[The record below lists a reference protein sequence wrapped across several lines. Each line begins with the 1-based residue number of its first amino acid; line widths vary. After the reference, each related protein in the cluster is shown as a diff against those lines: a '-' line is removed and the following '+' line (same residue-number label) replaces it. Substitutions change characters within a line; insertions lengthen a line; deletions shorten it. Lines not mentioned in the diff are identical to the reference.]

1 MTGVPIQWLART
13 WSPLWPDWT
22 HLIPVADSPGWVI
35 DEEMRSVGTLARSL
49 GIRVV
54 SRHWLRFIRR
64 QCVFYGSHF
73 FLLDNGWRNRE
84 HRIAT
89 AYFHGRPGTGV
100 PEFDEV
106 YRHFCKEHRHIDRV
120 QVSHSEMEQIVRQSG
135 IAPEKVFRIPI
146 GIDPTFFM
154 PATPTLRRS
163 VRRRLGLPEAAF
175 VVGSFQKDGVG
186 WAEGKEPKLIKGP
199 DVLLRVLAILK
210 TRVPELWVLLSGPAR
225 GYVKAGLERLG
236 IPYRHC
242 YLKQYKK
249 VGRLYHALDAYLVAS
264 RQEGGPKAVLES
276 MASGIPFVTTRVGQ
290 AMDLVR
296 HGENGW
302 MVPIDDTQGLAHWL
316 QWIREHETEAGRVC
330 SAGLVTAAENTYESQ
345 RSLWKNFF
353 KDFVTGR

>member
-1 MTGVPIQWLART
+1 MGA
-13 WSPLWPDWT
+13 
-22 HLIPVADSPGWVI
+22 VAH
-35 DEEMRSVGTLARSL
+35 SL
-49 GIRVV
+49 GIPIV
-54 SRHWLRFIRR
+54 SRHWLRFVRR

-73 FLLDNGWRNRE
+73 FLLGNGWRDQE

-106 YRHFCKEHRHIDRV
+106 YHHFCKEHRRIDRV

-146 GIDPTFFM
+146 GIDPLLFK
-154 PATPTLRRS
+154 PTTSALRRS
-163 VRRRLGLPEAAF
+163 VRRQLEIPETAF

-199 DVLLRVLAILK
+199 DILLRVLAILK

-225 GYVKAGLERLG
+225 GYVKTGLERLG

-242 YLKQYKK
+242 YFKQYKK
-249 VGRLYHALDAYLVAS
+249 INSLYHALDAYLVAS

-276 MASGIPFVTTRVGQ
+276 MASGIPLVTTKVGQ
-290 AMDLVR
+290 GMDLVR
-296 HGENGW
+296 HCENGW
-302 MVPIDDTQGLAHWL
+302 MVPVDDSEELVHWL
-316 QWIREHETEAGRVC
+316 QWIREHETEAARVC
-330 SAGLVTAAENTYESQ
+330 AAGLITASENTYESQ
-345 RSLWKNFF
+345 KLLWKDFF
-353 KDFVTGR
+353 KGFVSG